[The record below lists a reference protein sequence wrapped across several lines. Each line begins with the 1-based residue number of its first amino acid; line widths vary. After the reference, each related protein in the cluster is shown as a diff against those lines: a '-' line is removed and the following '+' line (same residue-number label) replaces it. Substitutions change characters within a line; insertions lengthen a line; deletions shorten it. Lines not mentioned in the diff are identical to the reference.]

1 MIVSTDENFE
11 VKDFFNKLFNKLTVD
26 SKCFL
31 KISMRFLR

>member
-26 SKCFL
+26 SKCF
-31 KISMRFLR
+31 